1 MNITAEFYLPSMIP
15 TEDIE
20 HHNINTETSLAV
32 CKIIQALTLN
42 MHKVYFYPKTK
53 GYFIKW
59 GTQEN
64 VFNVQN
70 SFQ

>member
-1 MNITAEFYLPSMIP
+1 MIP
-15 TEDIE
+15 TGDIE
-20 HHNINTETSLAV
+20 HHNINIETSLAV

-42 MHKVYFYPKTK
+42 MHKVYFYPQTK

-64 VFNVQN
+64 VFMYKIVFN
-70 SFQ
+70 SLQLFLPSL